1 MNVSLSSREKY
12 QNLKRKSRKI
22 VFFADDFLFCKSSFP
37 NNLLTSNYAIYIG
50 YMIKGGNL
58 WYKLDCYAACTESL
72 NMILPIRYAHGTK
85 KVTKGR

>member
-1 MNVSLSSREKY
+1 MKF
-12 QNLKRKSRKI
+12 KRKVSEFKEKKQKNRL
-22 VFFADDFLFCKSSFP
+22 FADDFLFCKSSFP